1 MVRNPISS
9 RRRDRLSIIAEILDK
24 AREGVLKTRIMYKA
38 NLSFAQ
44 INEYLSLIVD
54 LDLLEVA
61 KNPEKTIY
69 KTTHR
74 GLQYLQGYKE
84 IRELLTNGK
93 ENDLKDVNSLH
104 LVKRGTRVIL
114 L

>member
-1 MVRNPISS
+1 MTKNLMSS

-44 INEYLSLIVD
+44 INEYLSLILD
-54 LDLLEVA
+54 LDLLEVV
-61 KNPEKTIY
+61 KNPEKIIY
-69 KTTHR
+69 KTTNR

-93 ENDLKDVNSLH
+93 QNNLKDVNSLH
-104 LVKRGTRVIL
+104 LVKRGTRVVL

>member
-1 MVRNPISS
+1 LVRNPISS

-54 LDLLEVA
+54 LDLLEVV

-69 KTTHR
+69 KTTNR
-74 GLQYLQGYKE
+74 GLEYLQGYKE

-93 ENDLKDVNSLH
+93 ENDLKDVSSLH